1 MLDAINIAATGLTGF
16 EHALRDISNDTV
28 NLNTPGFKSSNI
40 HFSDAMYSTPG
51 QQAGSGA
58 GQLGSGMNMPITSL
72 NFTQGTETQTGNT
85 LDLAINGQGFFTLQD
100 ASGKITYSRA
110 GQFEFNSSG
119 VLVVTATGQK
129 VMGLDSTGKLGPISI
144 SNLKTNAPSA
154 TSKISFS
161 GNLSGT
167 SQTVSNITVIDAA
180 GGSHTLTMNLT
191 QSGTST
197 GTWQAQLMDGTTVV
211 GTGQLVFGSSG
222 TPTPTTL
229 SMTYTPSGGAAQN
242 LTLDFS
248 SATSSS
254 GTGLAT
260 LAVSNSDGTTASAI
274 QSETFNANG
283 NLVITYQNGQTS
295 TGATLAL
302 ARFDTPD
309 AVASSG
315 NNQFVSTNNSAWHT
329 GTAGNGV
336 FGTIQAGYIEGSNV
350 DLSQEFSNLVIMQR
364 GYQASSEIVTT
375 ANDML
380 QTLFAMK
387 PN

>member
-16 EHALRDISNDTV
+16 ETALRDISNDTV

-40 HFSDAMYSTPG
+40 LFSDAMYSTPG
-51 QQAGSGA
+51 AHGGA
-58 GQLGSGMNMPITSL
+58 SGQLGSGVNIPITSL
-72 NFTQGTETQTGNT
+72 NFTQGTETQTGNS
-85 LDLAINGQGFFTLQD
+85 LDLAINGQGLFTLQD

-119 VLVVTATGQK
+119 ILVVTATEQK
-129 VMGLDSTGKLGPISI
+129 VMGVDSTGKLIPISI
-144 SNLKTNAPSA
+144 ANLKTNAASA
-154 TSKISFS
+154 TANISFT
-161 GNLSGT
+161 GNLTGT
-167 SQTVSNITVIDAA
+167 SQTISNITVIDAA
-180 GGSHTLTMNLT
+180 GGTHTLTLNMT

-197 GTWQAQLMDGTTVV
+197 GTWQAQLMDGTTTV

-222 TPTPTTL
+222 APTPSTL

-242 LTLDFS
+242 LTLNFS
-248 SATSSS
+248 GATSSS
-254 GTGLAT
+254 GTGLAAM
-260 LAVSNSDGTTASAI
+260 AVSNSDGTTASAI
-274 QSETFNANG
+274 QSTTFNANG

-295 TGATLAL
+295 NGASLAL
-302 ARFDTPD
+302 ARFDSTD
-309 AVASSG
+309 AVATSG
-315 NNQFVSTNNSAWHT
+315 NNQFVSTNNAAWHS
-329 GTAGNGV
+329 GTAGTGQ